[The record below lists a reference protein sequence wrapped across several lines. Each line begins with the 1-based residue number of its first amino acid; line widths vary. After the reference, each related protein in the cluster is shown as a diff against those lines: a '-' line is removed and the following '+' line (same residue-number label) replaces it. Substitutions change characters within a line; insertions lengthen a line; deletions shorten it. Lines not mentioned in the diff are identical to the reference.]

1 MTKIM
6 KQKQHMVTF
15 EDTIQNGLRQ
25 KNFKNVKILYSE
37 TSEKS

>member
-1 MTKIM
+1 M
-6 KQKQHMVTF
+6 KQEQHMVTF
-15 EDTIQNGLRQ
+15 ADAISNGLRQ